1 MKSLKSIVRVSVSV
15 VALAGAASSMLAQ
28 APPANFQSTEIHPD
42 RTVTFRYVD
51 PYAPA
56 VTLSIRDL
64 TQPISMHKG
73 TDGIW
78 TATTQPLPP
87 AIYNYHFE
95 VEKQWRLDPA
105 NPSVAVKYQ
114 NVTNLLPVPGAT
126 LEPWDPADVPHG
138 EVHHHMY
145 TSHTVLHLPQDQS
158 EYYVYTPPGYDA
170 HAAQLY
176 PVLYLLSG
184 FNEGPWS
191 WTAVGRANIIL
202 DNLIAQHKAQP
213 MVVVMPL
220 GYGDMD
226 YVLTAN
232 RTRDPKLGNEHY
244 RRFEQALLTEVLP
257 RVESSYHVAHDRE
270 HRAIAG
276 LSMGGHESLSIG
288 LTHTSQFAYVIGL
301 SAAAAGIAQDA
312 ALANLNPKAA
322 NLRLLWVSCGTD
334 DSLSAVN
341 HDFVDWLHSKGMTV
355 NYVQTPGTHTWS
367 VWQNN
372 LVHFAPL
379 LFQPK

>member
-1 MKSLKSIVRVSVSV
+1 MKSALHVLSGLMMLPLVAVSIS
-15 VALAGAASSMLAQ
+15 AQ
-28 APPANFQSTEIHPD
+28 SPPANFQSTEIHPD
-42 RTVTFRYVD
+42 RTVTFRYID
-51 PYAPA
+51 PHAPA

-64 TQPISMHKG
+64 TQPILMHKG
-73 TDGIW
+73 EDGIW
-78 TATTQPLPP
+78 AATTEPLPP

-105 NPSVAVKYQ
+105 NPNVAVKYQ
-114 NVTNLLPVPGAT
+114 NVTNLLPVPGPVP
-126 LEPWDPADVPHG
+126 EPWQVADVPHG
-138 EVHHHMY
+138 EIHQHVY
-145 TSHTVLHLPQDQS
+145 TSLTVLHLPQSQS
-158 EYYVYTPPGYDA
+158 EYYVYTPPGYNP
-170 HAAQLY
+170 HAAQPY

-202 DNLIAQHKAQP
+202 DNLIAQHKARP

-226 YVLTAN
+226 YVLTGN
-232 RTRDPKLGNEHY
+232 RARDPKLASEHY
-244 RRFEQALLTEVLP
+244 HRFEQALLSEVLP
-257 RVESSYHVAHDRE
+257 QVESTYHVARDRD

-288 LTHTSQFAYVIGL
+288 LTHASQFAYVIGL
-301 SAAAAGIAQDA
+301 SAAANGIAQDP
-312 ALANLNPKAA
+312 ALASLNTKTA
-322 NLRLLWVSCGTD
+322 NLHLLWVSCGTD
-334 DSLSAVN
+334 DGLSQAN
-341 HDFVDWLHSKGMTV
+341 HDFVEWLRSRNMNV
-355 NYVQTPGTHTWS
+355 EYVQTPGTHTWS